1 MKELDDSTEEEDAVF
16 ISEELDPFDSAD
28 APLRVTLLDED
39 SSLSAELLLDLGCLA
54 EEELSASDA
63 DEDESSPHA
72 ARNASTKMDPIA
84 AMRLP
89 PWWPCALGNKLPSAV
104 RQDDSTK
111 NFFIKNVIII
121 PD

>member
-1 MKELDDSTEEEDAVF
+1 MKELDDSTEEEDSVF
-16 ISEELDPFDSAD
+16 FSEELDPFDSTD

-39 SSLSAELLLDLGCLA
+39 SSLSAELLLERESLDSPWPSPLRMT

-72 ARNASTKMDPIA
+72 ARNATTLKT
-84 AMRLP
+84 
-89 PWWPCALGNKLPSAV
+89 
-104 RQDDSTK
+104 TK

-121 PD
+121 LD